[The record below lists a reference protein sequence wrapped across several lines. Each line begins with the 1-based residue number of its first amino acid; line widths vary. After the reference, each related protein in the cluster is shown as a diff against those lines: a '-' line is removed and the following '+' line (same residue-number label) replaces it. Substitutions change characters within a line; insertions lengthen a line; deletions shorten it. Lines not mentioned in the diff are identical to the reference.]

1 MYHKILA
8 KMKSIVLII
17 SARLFLYLQWRAC
30 KYKATRGS
38 QVIRLN
44 APRYQAKAAR
54 PFEEPPM
61 AGWGKKASTS
71 IQNAYM
77 GARRVGLAFMES
89 LM

>member
-30 KYKATRGS
+30 KYKATRGA

-44 APRYQAKAAR
+44 APDARLRPLGLLKSLQWPGGAKR
-54 PFEEPPM
+54 HLHQSRMPIWEQ
-61 AGWGKKASTS
+61 GG
-71 IQNAYM
+71 
-77 GARRVGLAFMES
+77 
-89 LM
+89 